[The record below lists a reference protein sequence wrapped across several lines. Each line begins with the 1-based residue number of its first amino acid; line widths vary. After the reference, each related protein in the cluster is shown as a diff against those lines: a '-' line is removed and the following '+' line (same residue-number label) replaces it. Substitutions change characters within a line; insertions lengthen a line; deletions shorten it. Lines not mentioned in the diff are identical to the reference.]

1 MNNIDEA
8 PEITL
13 YDCTTLCELK
23 KKTFDIVFD
32 FDPTQYGSKNIMKR
46 RVYWQ
51 DLFDIHDQTIMS
63 WQNCLES
70 SSRPLD
76 LRYAFFLATFIEE
89 TRQKARYFMA
99 VAGHPYKEEPLN
111 YKGRNVYEAACFEI
125 INRLYEEIE
134 KTYEQL
140 LAEDRNSHA
149 MRKVRVELAREMA
162 YNDPDL
168 KKLWFDKNEE

>member
-76 LRYAFFLATFIEE
+76 LRYAFFWQHL
-89 TRQKARYFMA
+89 
-99 VAGHPYKEEPLN
+99 
-111 YKGRNVYEAACFEI
+111 
-125 INRLYEEIE
+125 
-134 KTYEQL
+134 
-140 LAEDRNSHA
+140 
-149 MRKVRVELAREMA
+149 
-162 YNDPDL
+162 L
-168 KKLWFDKNEE
+168 KKHGKKRGTLWPLRVIRIRRSH